1 MSKPRIG
8 FARNIFVR
16 STFCIVSKEKKTNR
30 SRFFLPFVRSD
41 KVFSSARFLIFPNI
55 SNKHIVFLL
64 KSRWRETYSQDSIT
78 GVKSSRRG
86 GSCIART
93 IRNRVVHLLYIP
105 FSIYLSEKIPSSYS
119 IFRNNDSAPRTLL
132 FHPLSIPTSVSIFI
146 LVKKKIPRLFIVP
159 SNLFPWNSSRVNN
172 FHLFI
177 FFQNWNFSS
186 RSKKYRYSLPTVD

>member
-1 MSKPRIG
+1 MLQSHPKEYLTRKTHIPSSFLVSINFLHFSYPFMSKPRIG

-105 FSIYLSEKIPSSYS
+105 FSIYLSEKIPSPYS

-146 LVKKKIPRLFIVP
+146 LVKKKGP
-159 SNLFPWNSSRVNN
+159 
-172 FHLFI
+172 
-177 FFQNWNFSS
+177 
-186 RSKKYRYSLPTVD
+186 